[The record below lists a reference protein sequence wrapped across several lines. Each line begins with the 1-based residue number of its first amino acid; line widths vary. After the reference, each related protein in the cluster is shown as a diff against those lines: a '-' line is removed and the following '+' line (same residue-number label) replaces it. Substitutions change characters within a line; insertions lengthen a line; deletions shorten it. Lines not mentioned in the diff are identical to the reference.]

1 MLLEAFAPARCAA
14 CDVVSRAPTCPGCT
28 RTLRDLPVPA
38 VRRADDLTWVAAF
51 EYVEPVRSMIHRAKY
66 RAALSALRALA
77 DASAAR
83 VVMQLARAGDGV
95 VAVPL
100 GRRRLRQRGYNQA
113 EVVARA
119 LAGVVDAPLLTGLVR
134 VRETKAQA
142 EQSEPQR
149 LANVEGAFAWRG
161 APLDGAQLWL
171 VDDVVTTGATAR
183 AAAAALRE
191 AGAGALHVVA
201 LASVP

>member
-1 MLLEAFAPARCAA
+1 ME
-14 CDVVSRAPTCPGCT
+14 
-28 RTLRDLPVPA
+28 TLRAMPLP
-38 VRRADDLTWVAAF
+38 RSRLQHGMTWLAAF

-66 RAALSALRALA
+66 RAALPALRLLA

-83 VVMQLARAGDGV
+83 LVSNAGAMPDGV

-119 LAGVVDAPLLTGLVR
+119 LAGSVHAPLLDGLVR
-134 VRETKAQA
+134 VRETRPQA
-142 EQSEPQR
+142 ERDEAQR
-149 LANVEGAFAWRG
+149 LANVDGAFAWRSES
-161 APLDGAQLWL
+161 LDGKRLWL

-183 AAAAALRE
+183 AAAAALH
-191 AGAGALHVVA
+191 GAGAQRVHVLSV
-201 LASVP
+201 ASVP